1 MSGPLVNGF
10 GVGVYWRGMETTKR
24 RTGTQRIHQRTTD
37 RTRLAA
43 LLRRE
48 GLTLGDVRRL
58 LLPSDPW
65 VGTRGMWTGRRARA
79 ERAQRKLRKEWD
91 RT

>member
-1 MSGPLVNGF
+1 
-10 GVGVYWRGMETTKR
+10 METTKR
-24 RTGTQRIHQRTTD
+24 HTRVQRARHRVIDRTG
-37 RTRLAA
+37 LAA

-58 LLPSDPW
+58 LLPPDPW
-65 VGTRGMWTGRRARA
+65 AAARGMWVGRRARA

-91 RT
+91 RS